1 MSEVNKEEIDNEES
15 HELTFWVSL
24 LCLFTFIT
32 VILLLCLSPY
42 I

>member
-1 MSEVNKEEIDNEES
+1 MHEDNEEIDNEES
-15 HELTFWVSL
+15 RELTYWVSL

-32 VILLLCLSPY
+32 VILLLCLSPF